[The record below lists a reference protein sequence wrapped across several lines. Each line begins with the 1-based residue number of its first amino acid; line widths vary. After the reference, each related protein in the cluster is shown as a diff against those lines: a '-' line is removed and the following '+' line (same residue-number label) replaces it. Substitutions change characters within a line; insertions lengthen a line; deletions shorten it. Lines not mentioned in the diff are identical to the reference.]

1 MGVDMGT
8 YNDLIAH
15 KRTVD
20 EIRQYVGADSLHYLS
35 LEGMMRAVGREDGY
49 CQACFT
55 GKYPLEV
62 NPVYAK
68 TGFEKAIT

>member
-1 MGVDMGT
+1 
-8 YNDLIAH
+8 
-15 KRTVD
+15 
-20 EIRQYVGADSLHYLS
+20 
-35 LEGMMRAVGREDGY
+35 MMRAVGREEGY

-68 TGFEKAIT
+68 TGFEKAIS